1 MPDQHAKAPG
11 PTSRAIQIFGSATDE
26 QQKLIKQILSDER
39 EVQHLQR
46 RPDIHANIYDHVR
59 RLIK

>member
-1 MPDQHAKAPG
+1 MPEPHAKPPG
-11 PTSRAIQIFGSATDE
+11 PNSRSIEIFKSATE
-26 QQKLIKQILSDER
+26 EHQKLIKQILSDER